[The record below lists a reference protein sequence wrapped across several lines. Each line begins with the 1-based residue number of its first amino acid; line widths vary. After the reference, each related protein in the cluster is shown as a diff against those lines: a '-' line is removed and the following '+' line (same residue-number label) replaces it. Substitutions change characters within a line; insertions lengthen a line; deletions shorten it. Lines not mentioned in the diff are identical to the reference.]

1 MCLNLTKDLKTER
14 KLSHFSKYRF
24 SFPQEEKIKEK
35 EAEIAGLEEERH
47 RRIAR
52 HLGTNF
58 VVESYMGPEQQAL
71 SSQSLLA
78 LSDTLASVSRVNDE
92 LVAKEEAMVKLE
104 TNLHFELQRLSFNSN
119 DEPLAVSWSQNKA
132 ELLSRK
138 QKMVQQLEK
147 ELKLSSLRFSSLLA
161 KQQQQQQEVEERQG
175 GRCRLLNPE
184 LEVELRKSSVQLARL
199 VGEQQEVESRD
210 FPSNGLNL
218 NQQHLE
224 EIGKEALEQIEVVIE
239 SSLASHLLKEEEE
252 ISQSSLQLAS
262 LMEEESEEGSEE
274 ELSSCRVI
282 EENTGGLMTLT
293 GKDSWDWRS
302 GGDDRECGN
311 DAWLLLMD
319 TTGWKVD
326 HSLTHSH

>member
-1 MCLNLTKDLKTER
+1 
-14 KLSHFSKYRF
+14 
-24 SFPQEEKIKEK
+24 
-35 EAEIAGLEEERH
+35 
-47 RRIAR
+47 
-52 HLGTNF
+52 
-58 VVESYMGPEQQAL
+58 MGPEQQAL

-78 LSDTLASVSRVNDE
+78 LSDTLASVSRVNEE

-119 DEPLAVSWSQNKA
+119 DEPVARSQNKA
-132 ELLSRK
+132 DLLSRK
-138 QKMVQQLEK
+138 LKMVEQLEK

-161 KQQQQQQEVEERQG
+161 KQQQQEVEERQG

-218 NQQHLE
+218 NLQHLE
-224 EIGKEALEQIEVVIE
+224 EIGKDGMGQIEVVIE

-262 LMEEESEEGSEE
+262 LMEEESSEGSEE

-293 GKDSWDWRS
+293 SGKDIWDWRS

-326 HSLTHSH
+326 HSLTHTKSRRATLI

>member
-161 KQQQQQQEVEERQG
+161 KQQQQEVEERQG

-218 NQQHLE
+218 NLQHLE
-224 EIGKEALEQIEVVIE
+224 EIGKEGMGQIEVVIE

-282 EENTGGLMTLT
+282 EENRGQLMTLT

>member
-1 MCLNLTKDLKTER
+1 
-14 KLSHFSKYRF
+14 
-24 SFPQEEKIKEK
+24 
-35 EAEIAGLEEERH
+35 
-47 RRIAR
+47 
-52 HLGTNF
+52 
-58 VVESYMGPEQQAL
+58 
-71 SSQSLLA
+71 
-78 LSDTLASVSRVNDE
+78 
-92 LVAKEEAMVKLE
+92 
-104 TNLHFELQRLSFNSN
+104 
-119 DEPLAVSWSQNKA
+119 
-132 ELLSRK
+132 
-138 QKMVQQLEK
+138 MVQQLEK

-161 KQQQQQQEVEERQG
+161 KQQQQQEVEERQG

-218 NQQHLE
+218 NQQRLE

-262 LMEEESEEGSEE
+262 LMEEESSEGSEE
-274 ELSSCRVI
+274 ELSVSSCRVI
-282 EENTGGLMTLT
+282 EENRGQLMTLT

>member
-58 VVESYMGPEQQAL
+58 VVESYMGLEQQAL
-71 SSQSLLA
+71 SSQSLLT
-78 LSDTLASVSRVNDE
+78 LSDTLASVSRVNEE

-161 KQQQQQQEVEERQG
+161 KQQQQEVEERQG

-274 ELSSCRVI
+274 ELGSCRVI
-282 EENTGGLMTLT
+282 EENRGQLMTLT

-319 TTGWKVD
+319 TTRWKVD